1 MTHLIKYIL
10 LMLTTCFALSSCSNE
25 DESVNYKPK
34 PSPFS
39 VQVNQNTTVGPEATQ
54 ITATITAGT
63 DGWWIDVPTGSWCGF
78 NSDVTSYTIYGSGNK
93 TITIYIAA
101 NKTGESRTQTVTFH
115 PTFGLQPVTVN
126 IIQRS

>member
-1 MTHLIKYIL
+1 MTHLKYIL
-10 LMLTTCFALSSCSNE
+10 LTLITCLALSSCSNQ
-25 DESVNYKPK
+25 DESVNYKPE

-39 VQVNQNTTVGPEATQ
+39 VKVNENTTVGAAATQ

-78 NSDVTSYTIYGSGNK
+78 NPTVTSYTIYGSGNK

-101 NKTGESRTQTVTFH
+101 NKTGEPRTQTVTFH
-115 PTFGLQPVTVN
+115 PTFGLAPVTVT
-126 IIQRS
+126 IIQGA

>member
-1 MTHLIKYIL
+1 MTYLKYIL
-10 LMLTTCFALSSCSNE
+10 LTLITCLALSSCSNE
-25 DESVNYKPK
+25 DESVNYKPE

-39 VQVNQNTTVGPEATQ
+39 VKVNENTTVGAAATQ

-78 NSDVTSYTIYGSGNK
+78 NAAVTSYTIYGSGNK

-115 PTFGLQPVTVN
+115 PTFGLAPVTVT
-126 IIQRS
+126 IKQGA